1 MGELLYK
8 VQVGSFSNIENAK
21 RKLKEVKD
29 VGFNGVL
36 VPFGTL
42 YRVQCGAFR
51 DEENAKETLA
61 LVRKIFPTATIIE
74 EKIEVQTSGYKV
86 MLTTK
91 AIENDARSNKILVIE
106 PEDYTLEEI
115 KKLKKHGAMLLGYIS
130 VGSVSDER
138 PYYKKLKPFRLSRLE
153 DWHHEWY
160 LDLRK
165 EEVKKWC
172 VNRAKEIKAMG
183 FDGWWCDNVDVYE
196 YHKSSEMYN
205 AITSVLKSIKALGGY
220 VMINGGSE
228 YISKLMDSDK
238 NHKAIT
244 FIDGITQEEVI
255 SLIKDYDGKGKF
267 GKQTSEMNKWYES
280 YMIRLLRHGIQAF
293 LLEYT
298 TDASVKKKIID
309 FCQKNN
315 MSGFYI
321 SGDVDL

>member
-74 EKIEVQTSGYKV
+74 EKIETQTSGYKV

-196 YHKSSEMYN
+196 YHKSSEMCN

-228 YISKLMDSDK
+228 YVSKLMDSDK

-315 MSGFYI
+315 MSGYYI

>member
-29 VGFNGVL
+29 AGFNGVL

-51 DEENAKETLA
+51 DEENAKNTLA

-74 EKIEVQTSGYKV
+74 EKIETQTSGYKV

-165 EEVKKWC
+165 EEARKWC

-196 YHKSSEMYN
+196 YHKSSKMYD

-238 NHKAIT
+238 NHKSIT
-244 FIDGITQEEVI
+244 FIDGVTQEEVI

-280 YMIRLLRHGIQAF
+280 YMIRILRHGVCAF

>member
-1 MGELLYK
+1 M
-8 VQVGSFSNIENAK
+8 
-21 RKLKEVKD
+21 
-29 VGFNGVL
+29 
-36 VPFGTL
+36 
-42 YRVQCGAFR
+42 
-51 DEENAKETLA
+51 
-61 LVRKIFPTATIIE
+61 
-74 EKIEVQTSGYKV
+74 
-86 MLTTK
+86 
-91 AIENDARSNKILVIE
+91 
-106 PEDYTLEEI
+106 
-115 KKLKKHGAMLLGYIS
+115 GYIS

-165 EEVKKWC
+165 EEVRKWC

-228 YISKLMDSDK
+228 YVSKLMDSDK

-255 SLIKDYDGKGKF
+255 SLIKDYDGNGKF

-280 YMIRLLRHGIQAF
+280 YMIRLLRHSIQAF

-315 MSGFYI
+315 MSGYYI

>member
-74 EKIEVQTSGYKV
+74 EKIETQTSGYKV

-196 YHKSSEMYN
+196 YHKSLEMYN

-228 YISKLMDSDK
+228 YVSKLMDSDK

-315 MSGFYI
+315 MSGYYI

>member
-21 RKLKEVKD
+21 RKLKEVED
-29 VGFNGVL
+29 AGFNGVI

-51 DEENAKETLA
+51 DKDNANKLLKE
-61 LVRKIFPTATIIE
+61 VKKFFITAAIIE
-74 EKIEVQTSGYKV
+74 EMSDVPTTGYKV

-91 AIENDARSNKILVIE
+91 ASQSNAIQNGILVIE

-115 KKLKKHGAMLLGYIS
+115 KKLKKPGVTLLGYIS
-130 VGSVSDER
+130 IGSVSDER

-165 EEVKKWC
+165 EEARKWC

-196 YHKSSEMYN
+196 YHKSSKMYD

-238 NHKAIT
+238 NHKSIT
-244 FIDGITQEEVI
+244 FIDGVTQEEVI

-280 YMIRLLRHGIQAF
+280 YMIRILRHGVGAF

>member
-29 VGFNGVL
+29 AGFNGVL

-165 EEVKKWC
+165 EEVRKWC

-228 YISKLMDSDK
+228 YVSKLMDSDK

-255 SLIKDYDGKGKF
+255 SLIKDYDGNGKF

-280 YMIRLLRHGIQAF
+280 YMIRLLRHSIQAF

-315 MSGFYI
+315 MSGYYI

>member
-51 DEENAKETLA
+51 DEENAKKTLA

-74 EKIEVQTSGYKV
+74 EKIETQTSGYKV

-115 KKLKKHGAMLLGYIS
+115 KKLKKHGAILLGYIS

-138 PYYKKLKPFRLSRLE
+138 PYYNTLKPFRLSRLE

-165 EEVKKWC
+165 EEARKRC

-196 YHKSSEMYN
+196 YHKSSKMYD

-238 NHKAIT
+238 NHKSIT
-244 FIDGITQEEVI
+244 FIDGVTQEEVI

-280 YMIRLLRHGIQAF
+280 YMIRLLRHGIGAF

>member
-36 VPFGTL
+36 VPFGAL

-51 DEENAKETLA
+51 DEENAKKTLA

-74 EKIEVQTSGYKV
+74 EKIETQTSGYKV

-138 PYYKKLKPFRLSRLE
+138 PYYSTLKPFRLSRLE

-165 EEVKKWC
+165 EKARKWC
-172 VNRAKEIKAMG
+172 ASRAKEIKAMG
-183 FDGWWCDNVDVYE
+183 FDGWWCDNLDVYE

-205 AITSVLKSIKALGGY
+205 AITSVLKSIKALGGF

-238 NHKAIT
+238 DHKSIS
-244 FIDGITQEEVI
+244 FIDGVTQEEVI

-267 GKQTSEMNKWYES
+267 GKQTAEMNEWYES
-280 YMIRLLRHGIQAF
+280 YMKRLLRHRIKTF

-309 FCQKNN
+309 FCTKNN
-315 MSGFYI
+315 MTGYYI

>member
-29 VGFNGVL
+29 AGFNGVL

-51 DEENAKETLA
+51 DEENAKNTLA
-61 LVRKIFPTATIIE
+61 LVRKIFPTAAIIE
-74 EKIEVQTSGYKV
+74 EKIEAQTSGYKV

-115 KKLKKHGAMLLGYIS
+115 KKLKKHGVMLLGYIS

-165 EEVKKWC
+165 EEARKWC

-196 YHKSSEMYN
+196 YHKSSKMYD

-238 NHKAIT
+238 NHKSIT
-244 FIDGITQEEVI
+244 FIDGVTQEEVI

-280 YMIRLLRHGIQAF
+280 YMIRLLRHGIGAF

>member
-36 VPFGTL
+36 VPFGAL

-51 DEENAKETLA
+51 DEENAKKTLA

-74 EKIEVQTSGYKV
+74 EKIETQTSGYKV

-138 PYYKKLKPFRLSRLE
+138 PYYSTLKPRLASRVVSRFE
-153 DWHHEWY
+153 K
-160 LDLRK
+160 RRS
-165 EEVKKWC
+165 KK
-172 VNRAKEIKAMG
+172 V
-183 FDGWWCDNVDVYE
+183 V
-196 YHKSSEMYN
+196 
-205 AITSVLKSIKALGGY
+205 
-220 VMINGGSE
+220 
-228 YISKLMDSDK
+228 
-238 NHKAIT
+238 
-244 FIDGITQEEVI
+244 
-255 SLIKDYDGKGKF
+255 
-267 GKQTSEMNKWYES
+267 
-280 YMIRLLRHGIQAF
+280 
-293 LLEYT
+293 
-298 TDASVKKKIID
+298 
-309 FCQKNN
+309 CQ
-315 MSGFYI
+315 
-321 SGDVDL
+321 